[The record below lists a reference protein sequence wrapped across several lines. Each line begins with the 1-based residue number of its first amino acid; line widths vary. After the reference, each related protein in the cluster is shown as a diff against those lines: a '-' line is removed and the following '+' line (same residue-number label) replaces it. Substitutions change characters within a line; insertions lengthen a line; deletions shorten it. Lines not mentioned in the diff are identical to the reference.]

1 MSQTDV
7 SLKKQVYDGVMN
19 LIASGEFLPGSIIS
33 EKKIIEKFKVSKSPV
48 REAMLELCKDG
59 VLTSIPRC
67 GYQVTE
73 MSGKTLSEIVD
84 LRLMLEITN
93 FRNICKNITA
103 DTIEKTFSEVS
114 EKQKINRK
122 SVIDAE
128 INNTDF
134 HMRLA
139 SLSGNKTL
147 MDIMK
152 HLLEMYSRAY
162 RQMYLSLPEWQSPTK
177 TRVHD
182 LFLDAWKKQEFQKAE
197 DYLRQDIVSSL
208 ETHPVASF

>member
-1 MSQTDV
+1 MNQTDI
-7 SLKKQVYDGVMN
+7 SLKRQVYDGVMN
-19 LIASGEFLPGSIIS
+19 LIASGEFLPGSIIT

-103 DTIEKTFSEVS
+103 DTIEKTVSEVS
-114 EKQKINRK
+114 
-122 SVIDAE
+122 
-128 INNTDF
+128 
-134 HMRLA
+134 
-139 SLSGNKTL
+139 
-147 MDIMK
+147 
-152 HLLEMYSRAY
+152 
-162 RQMYLSLPEWQSPTK
+162 
-177 TRVHD
+177 
-182 LFLDAWKKQEFQKAE
+182 KK
-197 DYLRQDIVSSL
+197 
-208 ETHPVASF
+208 